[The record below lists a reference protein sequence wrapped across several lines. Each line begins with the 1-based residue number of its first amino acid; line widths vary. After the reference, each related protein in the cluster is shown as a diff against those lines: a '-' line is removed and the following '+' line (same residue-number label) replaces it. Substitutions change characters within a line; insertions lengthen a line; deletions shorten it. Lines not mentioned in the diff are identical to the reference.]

1 MPRFSNLINPSPARI
16 DNLGTAR
23 MSVAF
28 ALDVSS
34 SITREQLQN
43 IQDNVNAFSGIVCEN
58 EAAASGVDV
67 CVYTF
72 ADTVTEIVPWCSIRD
87 MPSVELVQGALT
99 DLNGGALAAAKAIRQ
114 RSADYASLGLIEKKP
129 YLIIMSDGCDTVTHS
144 VQSAAEYIVPRERDG
159 KLKTFFLGYGAY
171 DRRAAAQ
178 LTEGNGSIVF
188 EVRGPNCPFDE
199 FFDFV
204 GNSVKVASVSA
215 PGADIQVNTT
225 VNQEDSAIQVNLLD
239 TFLNS

>member
-1 MPRFSNLINPSPARI
+1 MSRFSNLINPSPARI

-28 ALDVSS
+28 ALDVSG
-34 SITREQLQN
+34 SITPEQLQN
-43 IQDNVNAFSGIVCEN
+43 IQDNVNAFSGNVCKN

-72 ADTVTEIVPWCSIRD
+72 ADTVTEIVPWCSVRD
-87 MPSVELVQGALT
+87 MPRVELVQGALT
-99 DLNGGALAAAKAIRQ
+99 DLNGGALTAAKAIRQ
-114 RSADYASLGLIEKKP
+114 RSADYAALGLIEKKP
-129 YLIIMSDGCDTVTHS
+129 YLIIMSDGCDTVTGN

-159 KLKTFFLGYGAY
+159 KLKTFFLGYGSY

-178 LTEGNGSIVF
+178 LTEGNGSMAF
-188 EVRGPNCPFDE
+188 EVSATGCLFDE

-204 GNSVKVASVSA
+204 GNSVKAASVSA
-215 PGADIQVNTT
+215 PGSPIHVSTT
-225 VNQEDSAIQVNLLD
+225 IGQEGSAIQVNKLD
-239 TFLNS
+239 AFLNS